1 MKNHI
6 LLIIFVFFAFI
17 VKVDAQ
23 NIYPVGEYMQ
33 LGKVEFSN
41 LEVKNSI
48 LYFPLGK
55 LGLQILDVTNP
66 QNVTQK
72 SIYNEFEWREKKKVF
87 GSAYCV
93 NISGDSLFLAYGEL
107 GLKILNISDPS
118 MPFVLGTYYR
128 YQDVYA
134 CELYKN
140 FAFLGLKNMGFEIVD
155 FSNIDNIDM
164 VSRNNVKDF
173 KVENLQ
179 VRPPFVLM
187 TGGYRGILIYQFTD
201 PFTKFKVKGF
211 PKNYNPNNEA
221 NKLIVKDNIG
231 YLANDFEGLTILN
244 LGLTLYPV
252 KMSNIKTNGKAKD
265 ICLNKNYAYV
275 SGGNAIEVFD
285 ISDNENPVM
294 VFEHKEKKKKFENIV
309 IEGNYLYASFKQ
321 SFRKYGIMI
330 FKIE

>member
-1 MKNHI
+1 MKNYI
-6 LLIIFVFFAFI
+6 LLTIFIFLTLI
-17 VKVDAQ
+17 VKLYAQ
-23 NIYPVGEYMQ
+23 SIYPVGEYEQ

-41 LEVKNSI
+41 LEVKNNI
-48 LYFPLGK
+48 LYFPLGE
-55 LGLQILDVTNP
+55 LGLQILDVANH
-66 QNVTQK
+66 QNITQ
-72 SIYNEFEWREKKKVF
+72 IALYREFEWREKKKVF

-93 NISGDSLFLAYGEL
+93 NIKGDSLFLAYGEL

-128 YQDVYA
+128 YQDVYT

-211 PKNYNPNNEA
+211 PKEYHPNNEA
-221 NKLIVKDNIG
+221 NKLIVKGNIG
-231 YLANDFEGLTILN
+231 YLANDYAGLTILN
-244 LGLTLYPV
+244 LGLPLYPV
-252 KMSNIKTNGKAKD
+252 KMSNIKTEGKAKD
-265 ICLNKNYAYV
+265 ICLNKNYVYV
-275 SGGNAIEVFD
+275 SSGKAIEVFD
-285 ISDNENPVM
+285 ISNKENPVK
-294 VFEHKEKKKKFENIV
+294 VFEYKEKKKKFKNIA
-309 IEGNYLYASFKQ
+309 IDGNYLYASYKQ
-321 SFRKYGIMI
+321 SLRKYGII
-330 FKIE
+330 VFQIE